1 MAYMNQERKAER
13 APAIKA
19 ILKKYGMKGSLS
31 VRNYSS
37 LVLTLKSGELD
48 LIGFANKSNEE
59 FAKRRGA
66 IPSVVKGYYAINE
79 YRDADDARNLG
90 EETIANFIDEVV
102 DAMLGKDYFNNDDAM
117 TDYFH
122 RSHYIDIKVGK
133 WNKDYEYTGA

>member
-1 MAYMNQERKAER
+1 MNQERKAER
-13 APAIKA
+13 APVIKA

-59 FAKRRGA
+59 YARRMGTTA
-66 IPSVVKGYYAINE
+66 YPVDGNYRINE
-79 YRDADDARNLG
+79 YHDEDKARRLG
-90 EETIANFIDEVV
+90 EDKIADFIGEVV
-102 DAMLGKDYFNNDDAM
+102 DAMLGKDYFNESDAM

-122 RSHYIDIKVGK
+122 CSHYIDISVGK

>member
-1 MAYMNQERKAER
+1 MAFMNQERKAER
-13 APAIKA
+13 APVIKA

-59 FAKRRGA
+59 YARRRGTTA
-66 IPSVVKGYYAINE
+66 YPVGGSFSINE
-79 YRDADDARNLG
+79 YHDEDNARRVG
-90 EETIANFIDEVV
+90 EEKIANFINEVV
-102 DAMLGKDYFNNDDAM
+102 SAMYGKDYFDESDSM

-122 RSHYIDIKVGK
+122 CSHYISINVGK